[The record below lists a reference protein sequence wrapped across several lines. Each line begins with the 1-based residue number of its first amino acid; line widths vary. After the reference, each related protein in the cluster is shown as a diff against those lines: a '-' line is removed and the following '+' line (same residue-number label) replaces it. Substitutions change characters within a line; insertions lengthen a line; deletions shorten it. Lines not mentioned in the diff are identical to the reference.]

1 MKNNRAFAK
10 PGLAFVLAALLLLA
24 GCASNSPA
32 PVAERGGQ
40 PTSTSPAP
48 VAPKDTYTVKSGDTV
63 RSIARE
69 HNMDFRELI
78 AMNNIESPDRITPGR
93 VLKIKPPA
101 DQSSVAST
109 APVTSDVVVARP
121 IGNDPVVEKRPLGA
135 NTDTLKREPKA
146 GKEAYSDQALAQ
158 AQNQGQPKAVVAP
171 TPNADVKPETK
182 PADSA
187 SPGEELGWIWPTG
200 GKVITQFSEGGNKGI
215 DIAGKMGDQVVAV
228 GDGRVTN
235 ANNALR
241 GYGYLIVIKHSGNY
255 ITVYAH
261 NSKLLVKDG
270 QTVTKGQKIA
280 EMGNTDADQ
289 VKLHFEV
296 RQQGKPVDPLQYLPK
311 R

>member
-1 MKNNRAFAK
+1 MKNNRVFAK

-32 PVAERGGQ
+32 PVSDRSGQ
-40 PTSTSPAP
+40 PMSTSPAP

-78 AMNNIESPDRITPGR
+78 AMNNIESPDRIAPGK

-101 DQSSVAST
+101 DQSSSVAST

-121 IGNDPVVEKRPLGA
+121 IGNDPVIEKRPLGS

-146 GKEAYSDQALAQ
+146 GKEVYSDQALAQ
-158 AQNQGQPKAVVAP
+158 AQNQGQPKPAVAE
-171 TPNADVKPETK
+171 VKPEAK
-182 PADSA
+182 PAETA
-187 SPGEELGWIWPTG
+187 PAGEELAWIWPTG

-241 GYGYLIVIKHSGNY
+241 GYGYLIVIKHSGNF

>member
-1 MKNNRAFAK
+1 MKNYRAFAK
-10 PGLAFVLAALLLLA
+10 PGLTFVLSALLLLA

-32 PVAERGGQ
+32 PVIERGGQ
-40 PTSTSPAP
+40 PTSPAP
-48 VAPKDTYTVKSGDTV
+48 VAPKDTYTVKNGDTV

-93 VLKIKPPA
+93 VLKIKPPV
-101 DQSSVAST
+101 DQSSSVAST

-121 IGNDPVVEKRPLGA
+121 IGNDPVVEKRPSGA
-135 NTDTLKREPKA
+135 NSDTLKREPKA

-171 TPNADVKPETK
+171 APNADVKPDTK
-182 PADSA
+182 PADPA
-187 SPGEELGWIWPTG
+187 SPAEETAWIWPAA

-215 DIAGKMGDQVVAV
+215 DITGKMGDPVFAV

-241 GYGYLIVIKHSGNY
+241 GYGYLIVVKHSGNF

-289 VKLHFEV
+289 IKLHFEV
-296 RQQGKPVDPLQYLPK
+296 RQQGKPVDPLQYLP
-311 R
+311 RR